1 MAIVQI
7 SRIQHRSGYYEN
19 LPQLSKAELGY
30 AVDERRLFIGNGTL
44 LDGAPETGH
53 TEILTEHSEILNLAN
68 TYTYRNT
75 DSGYNPVTGGSRPE
89 FNKVTYGN
97 NLYVAV
103 GTNGSVLTSADGV
116 SWSNTASGV
125 TNNLLS
131 ITYGNSKFVAV
142 GGNGTVIYS
151 SNATTWQSSGAVAY
165 TTINDVVFGNG
176 IFVLVTLQGSIF
188 TSPDGITWT
197 QRASGVTTSLN
208 SITFNG
214 STFVAVGMSGTVA
227 YSADGIAWSN
237 TTVSQ
242 YDLSTVRYLNSVFVA
257 VGSNSKIYTSADG
270 ISWNSSLVDAFTD
283 VTTNGTD
290 IYAITSWGDVYISS
304 GTGLNYL
311 STVTTGVETF
321 NSIVHNQSGQV
332 LALTGGGAIYFSTNG
347 ISWSLKTTAAAAL
360 NAAYWDTVDLQW
372 VIVGNSGLIY
382 TSPDGNTF
390 TLKTN
395 SNTSNLYG
403 ISRIPGGNYIA
414 VGASGTVL
422 TSSNTSSWTLQSSG
436 TSNDLNSI
444 TVANLGGGTYK
455 AVAVGNNGVG
465 IYSSNGVGWFLG
477 SNNSALDPQGNTVSL
492 GNLYKV
498 IYVSWT
504 PPGGSLSSYYFVVG
518 DDGVL
523 AISTNFSTGSWN
535 TKYTYTSS
543 DLQGIAYSPTNNIFF
558 AVGDTGLSYLTGQDG
573 STWSTLTEY
582 FGTNLIAPVLRDSA
596 TNATSYI
603 LVGQYGLIYEATS
616 QYKFFKKIST
626 SLTYDL
632 DCVVYNTQFVA
643 SGASGQLAYSTD
655 GINWIGQSYSYGN
668 AETSRRLQNK
678 LDDFVSVKDF
688 GAKGDGSTDD
698 TEAINRAL
706 YELYCRSTSTAARKI
721 LYFPAGN
728 YIISSDI
735 KVPSHA
741 RIKGEGSFNT
751 QITQTRS
758 PYIAPYITW
767 VMYTSDNK
775 QQTQTLIGLN
785 GADLP
790 NDIFI
795 QDMTLVS
802 TGDGIIIDSASRVT
816 LQNIRFKGP
825 KTSVSL
831 LNDNILGVPTAAV
844 KVYGQQ
850 LVSSSD
856 FNLTD
861 CLFDGFNLGVYLPA
875 NQNISNTL
883 IDSCTFTNLH
893 IGIFLAGYTAKN
905 VTVSN
910 SIMDQVYSNGCYVTN
925 ANNFLSFANYY
936 KEVANDLN
944 GYTQPATQVIYLD
957 GTAIGCGS
965 IADQF
970 DRTDTYNLVYSRV
983 SETTNSVEW
992 NLSYALRLGAYQ
1004 QNMGKSAT
1012 IANNTTAVIS
1022 TGYDDYTDTGG
1033 YEIIYKLSRNSQVR
1047 NGIIKFSKLAAGT
1060 YAIDDD
1066 YTCTGETGVT
1076 FSFSGTDLQYTSDS
1090 TGTGTFDYAIRYV
1103 ESL

>member
-44 LDGAPETGH
+44 LDGAPETGQ
-53 TEILTEHSEILNLAN
+53 TEILTEHSDILNLAN
-68 TYTYRNT
+68 TYTYRNN
-75 DSGYNPVTGGSRPE
+75 DAGYNPVTGGSRPQ

-97 NLYVAV
+97 SLYVAV
-103 GTNGSVLTSADGV
+103 GTNGSVLTSADGI
-116 SWSNTASGV
+116 SWSNTTSGT

-131 ITYGNSKFVAV
+131 IAYGNSKFVAV
-142 GGNGTVIYS
+142 GGNGTVLYS
-151 SNATTWQSSGAVAY
+151 ANATSWQSSGAVAY

-188 TSPDGITWT
+188 TSPDAVTWT
-197 QRASGVTTSLN
+197 QRTSGVTTSLN
-208 SITFNG
+208 SICYNG
-214 STFVAVGMSGTVA
+214 SVFVSVGQTGTVVT
-227 YSADGIAWSN
+227 SSDGITWSN
-237 TTVSQ
+237 TTISK
-242 YDLSTVRYLNSVFVA
+242 YDLSSVRYLNSIFVT
-257 VGSNSKIYTSADG
+257 VGNNSKVYTSSDG
-270 ISWNSSLVDAFTD
+270 TNWHSSLVDAFTD
-283 VTTNGTD
+283 VTTDGTY
-290 IYAITSWGDVYISS
+290 IYAITSWGDVYKSN
-304 GTGLNYL
+304 GTSLNYL
-311 STVTTGVETF
+311 STITTGVETF
-321 NSIVHNQSGQV
+321 NTIAHNGSGQI
-332 LALTGGGAIYFSTNG
+332 LALTGGGSIYFSTNG
-347 ISWSLKTTAAAAL
+347 ITWTLTLTAAAAL
-360 NAAYWDTVDLQW
+360 NAAYWDTNDLKW
-372 VIVGNSGLIY
+372 TVVGNSGLIY
-382 TSPDGNTF
+382 TSPDGSTF

-395 SNTSNLYG
+395 SNTNNLYG
-403 ISRIPGGNYIA
+403 ISRISTGNYVA
-414 VGASGTVL
+414 VGAGGTVL
-422 TSSNTSSWTLQSSG
+422 TSSNSNSWTVQSSG

-558 AVGDTGLSYLTGQDG
+558 AVGDTGLTYMTGQNG
-573 STWSTLTEY
+573 SSWTTLTEY

-603 LVGQYGLIYEATS
+603 LVGQYGLIYEGTS
-616 QYKFFKKIST
+616 QYKYFKKIST

-632 DCVVYNTQFVA
+632 SCVVYNTQFVA
-643 SGASGQLAYSTD
+643 SGANGQLAYSTD
-655 GINWIGQSYSYGN
+655 GISWTGQSYSYGN
-668 AETSRRLQNK
+668 AETSRTIQNK

-698 TEAINRAL
+698 TESINRAL
-706 YELYCRSTSTAARKI
+706 YELYCRSNSTTARKV
-721 LYFPAGN
+721 LWFPAGN

-741 RIKGEGSFNT
+741 RIKGEGAFNT

-767 VMYTSDNK
+767 VMYTADNK

-795 QDMTLVS
+795 QDLTLVS
-802 TGDGIIIDSASRVT
+802 TGDGIVIDSSSRVT
-816 LQNIRFKGP
+816 LQNIRIKGP

-831 LNDNILGVPTAAV
+831 LNDVILGAPTAAV

-850 LVSSSD
+850 LVTPSD
-856 FNLTD
+856 FNMTD
-861 CLFDGFNLGVYLPA
+861 CLLDGFNLGIYLPA
-875 NQNISNTL
+875 NQNLSNTL
-883 IDSCTFTNLH
+883 IDSCTFTNLYNAVLLS
-893 IGIFLAGYTAKN
+893 GNSAKN
-905 VTVSN
+905 ITVSN
-910 SIMDQVYSNGCYVTN
+910 SVMDQIYSNGCYITN

-944 GYTQPATQVIYLD
+944 GSTQPATEVIYLD
-957 GTAIGCGS
+957 STAIGCGS

-983 SETTNSVEW
+983 RETTTSVEW

-1004 QNMGKSAT
+1004 QNMGRSAT
-1012 IANNTTAVIS
+1012 IANSTTAVIP
-1022 TGYDDYTDTGG
+1022 TDFDDYADTGG
-1033 YEIIYKLSRNSQVR
+1033 YEIIYNLSRNGQTR
-1047 NGIIKFSKLAAGT
+1047 NGIIKFTQLAAGT
-1060 YAIDDD
+1060 YSMDDD
-1066 YTCTGETGVT
+1066 YVCTGETGVT

-1090 TGTGTFDYAIRYV
+1090 TGAGTFTYAIRYV
-1103 ESL
+1103 ESY